1 MRACNLFIVVN
12 AFIQYDH
19 NVSSQNDSVCYGSS
33 SSIKIR
39 DSDRDISLYSL
50 ICRQFGFRLNPKAFI
65 MVQRCCLF
73 AVVHKLEECFL
84 CF

>member
-1 MRACNLFIVVN
+1 VFLGCFFVANCLEMRVCNLFIVVN

-39 DSDRDISLYSL
+39 DSYRDIPLYSP
-50 ICRQFGFRLNPKAFI
+50 ICHQFG
-65 MVQRCCLF
+65 VC
-73 AVVHKLEECFL
+73 V
-84 CF
+84 